1 MVIGVRTCSYLCS
14 FVHMN
19 VATLHMLYLFM
30 YIMHLFVFVQYHRN
44 KDTNCF
50 SLYRDY
56 LGNIVRSSTKRLR
69 LCAYG
74 DLPCRLSEKMVC
86 LWSCRVRYPWR
97 DFPFPPSSCTHGGIS
112 CASVGLY
119 VCGVYVKYLCV
130 CVVFVFESTKVAW
143 AVLYYTHIVI
153 SWSWWVMRS
162 CSIYVCACGCLLL
175 HAHTCG
181 CAY

>member
-1 MVIGVRTCSYLCS
+1 MVIVLRTCSYLCS

-86 LWSCRVRYPWR
+86 LWSCRVR
-97 DFPFPPSSCTHGGIS
+97 DGTSLFLPPLVHMVVSRALPLASMYAVYMSNI
-112 CASVGLY
+112 CACV
-119 VCGVYVKYLCV
+119 LCL
-130 CVVFVFESTKVAW
+130 CLSHSTKVAW
-143 AVLYYTHIVI
+143 AVLYYTH
-153 SWSWWVMRS
+153 
-162 CSIYVCACGCLLL
+162 VCM
-175 HAHTCG
+175 
-181 CAY
+181 